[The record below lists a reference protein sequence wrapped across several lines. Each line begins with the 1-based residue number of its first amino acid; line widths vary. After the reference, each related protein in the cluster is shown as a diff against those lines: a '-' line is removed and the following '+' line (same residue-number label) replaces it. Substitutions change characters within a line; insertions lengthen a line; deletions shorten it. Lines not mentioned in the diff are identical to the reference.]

1 MATKFGVTPPDL
13 NACKT
18 YEAFKR
24 EITAWASVTD
34 LAKSKQ
40 GNYVALSLPNK
51 SQFGNDL
58 RERVFENLSPGIL
71 SADDGLQKVIDFLD
85 KELGKDAIDDVIEK
99 WDEFDS
105 CRKESEQS
113 LEDFIAEYEMK
124 SNRVKATG
132 TSLSGE
138 ILAYMLMKRAGL
150 SNLERMLVLSRVDM
164 TDKNNLYKNVKLNM
178 SNILGKC
185 MKTKQESVPAIK
197 LEPALLAQHEDVL
210 AAAGYYRGR
219 ANTVPNS
226 YQKGN
231 KSRFQKSGFS
241 KKPYEQK
248 LDKGGRP
255 INAKGPD
262 GKMMTCRACGS
273 FRHLIK
279 QCPDSYE
286 KKKFGTYHVE
296 DDEDSS
302 CNLTESLSE
311 EEDFEIER
319 FVLFTS
325 DREELSRFT
334 SESINCAALDTC
346 CT

>member
-124 SNRVKATG
+124 QDLPIEIYFMGSTGKVYHSN
-132 TSLSGE
+132 SL
-138 ILAYMLMKRAGL
+138 K
-150 SNLERMLVLSRVDM
+150 NLLPFL
-164 TDKNNLYKNVKLNM
+164 
-178 SNILGKC
+178 
-185 MKTKQESVPAIK
+185 
-197 LEPALLAQHEDVL
+197 
-210 AAAGYYRGR
+210 
-219 ANTVPNS
+219 
-226 YQKGN
+226 
-231 KSRFQKSGFS
+231 F
-241 KKPYEQK
+241 
-248 LDKGGRP
+248 
-255 INAKGPD
+255 
-262 GKMMTCRACGS
+262 
-273 FRHLIK
+273 
-279 QCPDSYE
+279 E
-286 KKKFGTYHVE
+286 KKH
-296 DDEDSS
+296 
-302 CNLTESLSE
+302 L
-311 EEDFEIER
+311 
-319 FVLFTS
+319 
-325 DREELSRFT
+325 
-334 SESINCAALDTC
+334 
-346 CT
+346 